1 MSESNGS
8 LVVVRMN
15 PITLGFRNAEREQL
29 YRIASTGRFRT
40 QVRVALVLGLALY
53 PFGGVLDRQF
63 LPEVDL
69 STAWAIRIVIMIYAL
84 AVFAFT
90 FHPLF
95 QRFNQMPV
103 ALIGLAAA
111 AGVVGVMWQMPVEA
125 ISEYYFAVV
134 ILVYW
139 TYLALGVRFIYGL
152 AMNIAIVAVF
162 YGTLAVL
169 GDMPRPLIET
179 SAVFLFVSSV
189 IAAST
194 AYIIEYQQRLLFL
207 RRQELVHERERHRA
221 RSLHDSLT
229 GLPNRDLLSDRLEQA
244 IAQSRRETLTCA
256 GLYLD
261 LDGFKRVNDT
271 HGHEAGDE
279 ALKIV
284 SDRLQCIVRK
294 ADTVARLG
302 GDEFFVVARSIESTE
317 AAEVLAKRVLVTL
330 QEGIPLGNGNTVAVG
345 VSIGICLFPY
355 PDCTPHEIIQ
365 RADHAMY
372 AVKRSGK
379 QGFAFSGV
387 E

>member
-1 MSESNGS
+1 MSDPNPS
-8 LVVVRMN
+8 LVSKRMN
-15 PITLGFRNAEREQL
+15 PITLAFRSVKREQL
-29 YRIASTGRFRT
+29 YRDASSSRIRT
-40 QVRVALVLGLALY
+40 QARVALVLGLALY
-53 PFGGVLDRQF
+53 TLVGILDEHF
-63 LPEVDL
+63 LPEADL
-69 STAWAIRIVIMIYAL
+69 PTAWAIRIVVMSYAV
-84 AVFAFT
+84 AVLAFT
-90 FHPLF
+90 FHPSF

-103 ALIGLAAA
+103 ALVGLAAA
-111 AGVVGVMWQMPVEA
+111 AGLAGVMWLMPVWA
-125 ISEYYFAVV
+125 VAEYYIAIVIVV
-134 ILVYW
+134 FW
-139 TYLALGVRFIYGL
+139 TYLALGIRFIYGL
-152 AMNIAIVAVF
+152 AMNIAIFVVF

-169 GDMPRPLIET
+169 GDMPRPLMET
-179 SAVFLFVSSV
+179 SAFFLFAGSV
-189 IAAST
+189 VAAGT
-194 AYIIEYQQRLLFL
+194 AYVIEIQHRLLFV

-244 IAQSRRETLTCA
+244 IAQSRRETLKCA

-261 LDGFKRVNDT
+261 LDGFKLVNDT

-284 SDRLQCIVRK
+284 SSRLQIILRE

-302 GDEFFVVARSIESTE
+302 GDEFFIVARGIESAE
-317 AAEVLAKRVLVTL
+317 AAEVLAKRVLVAV
-330 QEGIPLGNGNTVAVG
+330 QEGIPLGNGSTVAVG
-345 VSIGICLFPY
+345 VSIGICMFPY